1 MSEDILVRNSSPTLA
16 GIKTGSLF
24 SCPFASPRQMRM
36 CVGEWNRSLSG
47 KGIRVVSL
55 RYSEGRSLV
64 YVFRP
69 RLLARDLAEPEAAAL
84 LKQRGYDAA
93 MPRACLS
100 RLKRRINAG
109 NGFPHEIGLFLGYPP
124 ADVDGFI
131 RDSRGYQYSGIWKV
145 YGNVAKTKALF
156 AQYKECTQA
165 LCEKLN
171 SGCPITELAAAEE

>member
-24 SCPFASPRQMRM
+24 SCPFVSSRQMQM

-47 KGIRVVSL
+47 KGIRVVNL
-55 RYSEGRSLV
+55 RFSEGRSLV

-69 RLLARDLAEPEAAAL
+69 RQLARDLAKPEAAAL
-84 LKQRGYDAA
+84 LSTRGYNTTS
-93 MPRACLS
+93 PKKCLL
-100 RLKRRINAG
+100 RLKQRINAG
-109 NGFPHEIGLFLGYPP
+109 GGFPHEIGLFLGYPP

-156 AQYKECTQA
+156 ARYKECTQD
-165 LCEKLN
+165 LCAKLN

>member
-1 MSEDILVRNSSPTLA
+1 MSEDVLVRNSSPTLA

-24 SCPFASPRQMRM
+24 SCPFISSRQMQM

-55 RYSEGRSLV
+55 RYSEGRGLV

-93 MPRACLS
+93 APRACS
-100 RLKRRINAG
+100 GPARRRRWRST
-109 NGFPHEIGLFLGYPP
+109 P
-124 ADVDGFI
+124 
-131 RDSRGYQYSGIWKV
+131 
-145 YGNVAKTKALF
+145 
-156 AQYKECTQA
+156 
-165 LCEKLN
+165 
-171 SGCPITELAAAEE
+171 LA

>member
-24 SCPFASPRQMRM
+24 SCPFVSSRQMQM
-36 CVGEWNRSLSG
+36 CVGEWNCSLSG
-47 KGIRVVSL
+47 KGIRVVNL
-55 RYSEGRSLV
+55 RFSEGRSLV

-69 RLLARDLAEPEAAAL
+69 RQLARDLAKPEAAAL
-84 LKQRGYDAA
+84 LSPRGYNTTS
-93 MPRACLS
+93 PKKCLL
-100 RLKRRINAG
+100 RLKQRINAG
-109 NGFPHEIGLFLGYPP
+109 GGFPHEIGLFLGYPP

-131 RDSRGYQYSGIWKV
+131 RDSRGYQFSGIWKV

-156 AQYKECTQA
+156 ARYKECTQD
-165 LCEKLN
+165 LCAKLN